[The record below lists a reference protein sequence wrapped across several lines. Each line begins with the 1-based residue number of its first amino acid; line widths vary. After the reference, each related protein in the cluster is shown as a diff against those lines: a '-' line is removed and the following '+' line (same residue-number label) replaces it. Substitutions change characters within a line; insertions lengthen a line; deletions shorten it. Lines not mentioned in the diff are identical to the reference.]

1 MSGSAERC
9 LNCDAELSGPFCA
22 ACGQKKVD
30 VDKGLVQ
37 VVLDLLSETFEADGR
52 LHRTAPSF
60 FLRPGQ
66 LTAEWA
72 AGRRARFTSPVRI
85 FVFAL
90 FVGFVGLN
98 IAAMRSAGSARDVLL
113 LPETTDDGGVRIK
126 PADGGSNFEIHI
138 DNTTDLAALGLPRT
152 ERAFARAVASTM
164 LDFGPTM
171 IVLLVPVLAGLLK
184 VVLWRE
190 LAVKHLVFS
199 LNLHSR
205 FLILGGLLLGI
216 GGVWPAA
223 MLALVMQ
230 MYLVLG
236 VARAYQLSWKQT
248 AWRYLAVALAYGS
261 IAMLGVLTLA
271 IGSAVATVLT
281 PEVMSDLSEVDADE
295 RNSQTAP

>member
-30 VDKGLVQ
+30 VNKGLLQ

-66 LTAEWA
+66 HTAEWA

-98 IAAMRSAGSARDVLL
+98 IAAMRSASSAPDVLL
-113 LPETTDDGGVRIK
+113 APEISDDGTVRIRST
-126 PADGGSNFEIHI
+126 DGGSNFQIHI
-138 DNTTDLAALGLPRT
+138 DDTTDLAALGLPRT
-152 ERAFARAVASTM
+152 ERAFARAVAGTM
-164 LDFGPTM
+164 VDFGPTM

-205 FLILGGLLLGI
+205 FLILAGLLLGI

-223 MLALVMQ
+223 LLGLAMQ
-230 MYLVLG
+230 IYLAAG
-236 VARAYQLSWKQT
+236 IARAYQLSWKQ
-248 AWRYLAVALAYGS
+248 AVWRYFAVALSYGS
-261 IAMLGVLTLA
+261 IAMLGFLTLA

-281 PEVMSDLSEVDADE
+281 PEVMSDLSEVDDGE
-295 RNSQTAP
+295 QNPETVP